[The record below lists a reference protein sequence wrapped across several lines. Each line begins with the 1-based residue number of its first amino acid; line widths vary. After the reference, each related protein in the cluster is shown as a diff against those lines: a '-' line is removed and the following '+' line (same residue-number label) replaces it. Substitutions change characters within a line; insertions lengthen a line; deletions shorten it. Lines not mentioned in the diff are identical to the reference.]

1 MHDAYYNALKEM
13 NTCSKS
19 VSNIKPYKTNDTRV
33 IDQEPIMA
41 EKPEENRDVSKM
53 SVDEKLIML
62 ITSVAKLEK
71 IPQDIEKMRESI
83 TGMQN
88 DLKAIP
94 VLQDKVKTLETSM
107 KLQQSEVDTGKKI
120 TAALEVSVTN
130 IQKDVDEFRAKI
142 KEMQEKMDK
151 NKKLIQDFETKMRC
165 DEKKIEDLT
174 KNALKSELEKSDT
187 ARKFRYR
194 AFLKTELKI

>member
-13 NTCSKS
+13 NTRSKS

-62 ITSVAKLEK
+62 INSVAKLEK

-107 KLQQSEVDTGKKI
+107 KLQQSEVDTGKKT

-130 IQKDVDEFRAKI
+130 TQKDVDEFRAKI

-151 NKKLIQDFETKMRC
+151 NKKLIQDFKTKMRC
-165 DEKKIEDLT
+165 DEKK
-174 KNALKSELEKSDT
+174 S
-187 ARKFRYR
+187 
-194 AFLKTELKI
+194 KI